1 MGLTKLIEVATLL
14 PVGWQRPR
22 AVHQGTSLPRILVFK
37 IHKELVV
44 FRLGK
49 EKPAL
54 RGDHTGESSFRVS
67 GEALPSRDGR
77 GREREVRGPIPG

>member
-1 MGLTKLIEVATLL
+1 MVTARTPQNGRLDVENAHALVGLTKLIEVATLL

-44 FRLGK
+44 FRL
-49 EKPAL
+49 
-54 RGDHTGESSFRVS
+54 
-67 GEALPSRDGR
+67 
-77 GREREVRGPIPG
+77 